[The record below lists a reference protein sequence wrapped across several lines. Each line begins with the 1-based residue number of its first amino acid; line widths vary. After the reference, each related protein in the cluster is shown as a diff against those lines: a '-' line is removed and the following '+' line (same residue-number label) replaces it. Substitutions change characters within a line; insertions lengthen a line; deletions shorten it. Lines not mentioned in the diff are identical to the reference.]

1 MTASGGE
8 VGRLSIVG
16 GAEVRKLLNVNPK
29 FSECKMVDVYLYY
42 CWLDICFIS
51 LFIKMYRLV
60 RFGVGLAVY
69 VFLDQLETWMLE
81 SL

>member
-16 GAEVRKLLNVNPK
+16 GVEVRWFYSCTLFLLQLLKSN
-29 FSECKMVDVYLYY
+29 CL
-42 CWLDICFIS
+42 S
-51 LFIKMYRLV
+51 LKWMFFQVMIILVILYRLV
-60 RFGVGLAVY
+60 HFAVGLEVY
-69 VFLDQLETWMLE
+69 AFLGQLETWMLE